1 MSDYDKS
8 IHSNPD
14 AQAWAKFFMATVK
27 EKEWRIEDIDEGL
40 MTGWFA
46 NAMMAMHDHV
56 KRDRLAQP
64 KQNDEKGRPMTYWG
78 GLASDQPA
86 QSKPEPRKLSHTEI
100 GQLWSEHQ
108 EVYAFA
114 KAIESKLTGRAS

>member
-1 MSDYDKS
+1 MTDRELMQMVLRVFDWLESRTIYQDGE
-8 IHSNPD
+8 I
-14 AQAWAKFFMATVK
+14 K
-27 EKEWRIEDIDEGL
+27 ETHKAL
-40 MTGWFA
+40 
-46 NAMMAMHDHV
+46 
-56 KRDRLAQP
+56 RDRLAQP